1 MGVTKVI
8 SATGSSSTESV
19 PRKQKNRRKLN
30 KKKASQAVLATGLP
44 SVVVEDGEDGM
55 ELAEGNG
62 ASTSQLTGDNAV
74 AHSAS
79 GGGGE
84 TDDALM
90 IDGDAVPAGGS
101 GAPVF
106 APLGP
111 DAAKSSSTIKGEMRK
126 VPMPPHRMSPLKR
139 DWVNI
144 FGPLTELL
152 GLQVRMNVQK
162 RCIEMRV
169 SMHFGTLWFYLW
181 DALCRRQ
188 STLKILVRFK
198 KVLISS
204 RRLH

>member
-44 SVVVEDGEDGM
+44 SVVVEDGM

-62 ASTSQLTGDNAV
+62 ASTSQLIGDNAV

-169 SMHFGTLWFYLW
+169 SMHFGTLWFCLW
-181 DALCRRQ
+181 DVLCRRR

>member
-1 MGVTKVI
+1 MGVTKVT
-8 SATGSSSTESV
+8 SATGSTSAESV
-19 PRKQKNRRKLN
+19 PRKHKNRRKLN
-30 KKKASQAVLATGLP
+30 KKKGSQAVLATGLS
-44 SVVVEDGEDGM
+44 SVAVDDREDGM
-55 ELAEGNG
+55 ELVEGNE
-62 ASTSQLTGDNAV
+62 ASTSQLMGDNAV
-74 AHSAS
+74 VHSAN
-79 GGGGE
+79 GREGE
-84 TDDALM
+84 GDDALM
-90 IDGDAVPAGGS
+90 IDGDAIPAGGG

-169 SMHFGTLWFYLW
+169 SRRFGTLWF
-181 DALCRRQ
+181 C
-188 STLKILVRFK
+188 S
-198 KVLISS
+198 
-204 RRLH
+204 